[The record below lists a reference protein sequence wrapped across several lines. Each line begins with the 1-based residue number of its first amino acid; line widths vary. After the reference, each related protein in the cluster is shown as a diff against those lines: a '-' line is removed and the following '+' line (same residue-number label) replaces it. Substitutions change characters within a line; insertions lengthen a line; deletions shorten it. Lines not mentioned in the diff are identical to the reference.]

1 MSGIRDVVILLIFV
15 GLTPIS
21 LIRPWIGV
29 LAWSW
34 IAYMAPHGLAWGF
47 ARTLPVAMMIGGATL
62 IGFLSTKDR
71 KPLPR
76 GAAVYFMIAF
86 ALHITFT
93 TIVAYNPP
101 LAWGKWDWVIKSL
114 LMTFVMMALF
124 QDRSRLRWLFVTVAL
139 SLGFY
144 GAKGGIWVLRT
155 GGSERVFGPDQSFFA
170 DNNTLGL
177 ALCMILPFLLYLSRE
192 EKRPWLKTLFRV
204 TFGLSIIG
212 TIFTYSRGAF
222 LGLSVV
228 LAILIWRSPWRLRF
242 ATALVVTA
250 LIAAPLAPDNLW
262 ERIESI
268 QSQGDVQT
276 QDTSTK
282 GRLEAWTVALRVAL
296 DSPFTGGGFR
306 ILWNDEVWDRY
317 LQKEYLS
324 VRDAHSLYFEVL
336 SEQGFPGLALYL
348 AMLIATLLT
357 LRRLRKRWRKDPE
370 HGYIS
375 HYAEMTQL
383 SLYPFMV
390 AGAFIGVAYFDLFFF
405 MVATTAVLR
414 GLASQAETAT
424 APAAVPAQAPSAAPI
439 RARRRL
445 APSARLRPGLNP
457 RRRHA

>member
-1 MSGIRDVVILLIFV
+1 MSGIRDVVILIIFV

-21 LIRPWIGV
+21 LVRPWIGV

-34 IAYMAPHGLAWGF
+34 IAFMAPHGLAWGF

-62 IGFLSTKDR
+62 IGFVATKDR

-76 GAAVYFMIAF
+76 VAAVYFLVAF
-86 ALHITFT
+86 ALHITLT

-101 LAWGKWDWVIKSL
+101 LAWGKWDWIIKSL

-124 QDRSRLRWLFVTVAL
+124 QDRSRLRWLFLTVAL

-192 EKRPWLKTLFRV
+192 EERPWLKRLLQV

-222 LGLSVV
+222 LGLAVV

-242 ATALVVTA
+242 ATAIVIVALV
-250 LIAAPLAPDNLW
+250 AAPFLPENLW

-268 QSQGDVQT
+268 QAQGDAQT

-282 GRLEAWTVALRVAL
+282 GRLEAWTVAFRTAL

-306 ILWNDEVWDRY
+306 ILWNDEIWDRY
-317 LQKEYLS
+317 LEKEYLS

-348 AMLIATLLT
+348 GVLITTLLT
-357 LRRLRKRWRKDPE
+357 LGRLRKRWRKHPE

-375 HYAEMTQL
+375 RYAEMTQL
-383 SLYPFMV
+383 SLSPFMV

-405 MVATTAVLR
+405 MVATTVVLQALAV
-414 GLASQAETAT
+414 QAEAAT
-424 APAAVPAQAPSAAPI
+424 APATAPTEALAPATI
-439 RARRRL
+439 RARGRL
-445 APSARLRPGLNP
+445 VPSPRLRPGLNP